1 MSKGFVDLVIDNF
14 EAGRTL
20 VAYGNDS
27 PEQKHVDVNSA
38 SRASLALTSLAILVG
53 AVVGAAQRAAFAGD
67 SLMAKAAKAAGDLG
81 AFIHDKVDPAHPYD
95 PGSKIPAKPKQ
106 REPGGHSKS

>member
-1 MSKGFVDLVIDNF
+1 
-14 EAGRTL
+14 
-20 VAYGNDS
+20 
-27 PEQKHVDVNSA
+27 
-38 SRASLALTSLAILVG
+38 
-53 AVVGAAQRAAFAGD
+53 
-67 SLMAKAAKAAGDLG
+67 MAKAAKAAGDLG